1 VALMQPTLPERRTR
15 PFRELRAGRLGRTAG
30 WAAGVCALS
39 LLGGCTDKTAP
50 DYIAD
55 QFVAAYFQRM
65 DQKEARQFTA
75 LGATDM
81 LDRELELTRGI
92 RADGYSAQDAA
103 AEVRCR
109 RRGRSL
115 RGERVRFDY
124 DIAIK
129 HEESEEHRTADVELA
144 NIQSDGRTPSAHGW
158 GWKVVRVDVK
168 GADRVTE

>member
-1 VALMQPTLPERRTR
+1 MLAMGLLVIAAACADKAAPEY
-15 PFRELRAGRLGRTAG
+15 
-30 WAAGVCALS
+30 V
-39 LLGGCTDKTAP
+39 
-50 DYIAD
+50 AD

-81 LDRELELTRGI
+81 LERELELTRGV
-92 RADGYSAQDAA
+92 RADGYSAQEAA
-103 AEVRCR
+103 AEVKCR

-124 DIAIK
+124 DIAIR

-144 NIQSDGRTPSAHGW
+144 NIQSA
-158 GWKVVRVDVK
+158 WKVVRVDVK
-168 GADRVTE
+168 ARVSE

>member
-1 VALMQPTLPERRTR
+1 L
-15 PFRELRAGRLGRTAG
+15 FSGFLGA
-30 WAAGVCALS
+30 
-39 LLGGCTDKTAP
+39 CTDKTAP
-50 DYIAD
+50 EYIAD

-75 LGATDM
+75 LGASDM
-81 LDRELELTRGI
+81 LEHELELTRGI
-92 RADGYSAQDAA
+92 RADGYSAMDAA
-103 AEVRCR
+103 AEVRYR

-129 HEESEEHRTADVELA
+129 HDDTEDHRTADVELA
-144 NIQSDGRTPSAHGW
+144 NIQSDGRTASAHGW

-168 GADRVTE
+168 NAERVSE

>member
-1 VALMQPTLPERRTR
+1 L
-15 PFRELRAGRLGRTAG
+15 AG
-30 WAAGVCALS
+30 CA
-39 LLGGCTDKTAP
+39 DKTAP
-50 DYIAD
+50 EYIAD
-55 QFVAAYFQRM
+55 QFVAAYFERM
-65 DQKEARQFTA
+65 DQKEAGKFTA

-81 LDRELELTRGI
+81 LERELELTRGI

-129 HEESEEHRTADVELA
+129 RDGSEDHRTADVELA
-144 NIQSDGRTPSAHGW
+144 NLQPDGRTPSAHGW

-168 GADRVTE
+168 GAERLSE